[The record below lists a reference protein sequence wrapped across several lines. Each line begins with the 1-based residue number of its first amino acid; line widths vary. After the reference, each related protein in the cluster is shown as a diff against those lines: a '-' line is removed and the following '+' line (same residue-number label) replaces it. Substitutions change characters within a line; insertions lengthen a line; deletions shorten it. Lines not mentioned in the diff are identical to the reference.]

1 MEYTL
6 GINLVI
12 FIVSLAVLVKG
23 SDWFVDAAE
32 HLGLAFGINSFIIGV
47 TVVAIGTSLPE
58 LASSIAAV
66 YSNESEIVLGN
77 VVGSNIT
84 NILLV
89 LGIVAMLGNVVPLE
103 YDIMDVDMPLL
114 VASALFLYFALED
127 LHFSMFEAFIFLAAL
142 IGFILNSVKSNKFE
156 ETHDERP
163 KATYKTY
170 LLLLAGGALVYLGSQ
185 YTVMGLK
192 GLSTNLGIGSGVLA
206 FTLLALGTSL
216 PEVVVSVT
224 AARKGKAGMA
234 IGNVLGSN
242 MFNTYA
248 VMAIP
253 AFIGDLVIPASSF
266 QFAVP
271 FMIAVTLVFVVITF
285 SGRINRYEGLMLL
298 LFYVFFLYKMSTSV
312 L

>member
-1 MEYTL
+1 MEFTL
-6 GINLVI
+6 AVNLVI
-12 FIVSLAVLVKG
+12 FVASLFVLVKG

-32 HLGLAFGINSFIIGV
+32 VIGLSLGINSFIIGV
-47 TVVAIGTSLPE
+47 TIIAVGTSLPE

-66 YSNESEIVLGN
+66 YSHETEIVLGN

-89 LGIVAMLGNVVPLE
+89 LGIVALFGNVVPLE
-103 YDIMDVDMPLL
+103 YNIMDVDMPLL
-114 VASALFLYFALED
+114 VASSLFLYFALED
-127 LHFSMFEAFIFLAAL
+127 LEFSLFEAFLFLAAL
-142 IGFILNSVKSNKFE
+142 IGFILNSVKANKFE
-156 ETHDERP
+156 EVEERP
-163 KATYKTY
+163 IATYKSY
-170 LLLLAGGALVYLGSQ
+170 LLLLLGGFLVYLGSR
-185 YTVMGLK
+185 YTVFGLQ
-192 GLSTNLGIGSGVLA
+192 GMSENLGIGSGILA

-248 VMAIP
+248 VMGIP
-253 AFIGDLVIPASSF
+253 ALMADLAIPASSF

-271 FMIAVTLVFVVITF
+271 FMIAVTLMFVVITF
-285 SGRINRYEGLMLL
+285 SGRINRYEGLVLL
-298 LFYVFFLYKMSTSV
+298 LFYIFFLYKMSTSV